1 MPGLLEP
8 RPAPRGHLPA
18 LVGTAVV
25 VVAAPVFVAGHW
37 SLEAWGI
44 AAGLW
49 GVGQA
54 LMLFLGQLPL
64 GMGSL
69 AASGTV
75 AFGRMLRAVGAM
87 VVLIVLTVA
96 DAHLGLPAAVVYAL
110 AYTAEFGT
118 SMLTYFGREAGT

>member
-8 RPAPRGHLPA
+8 RPLPRSHLPA

-25 VVAAPVFVAGHW
+25 VLAAPVFVAGHW
-37 SLEAWGI
+37 PLGAWGI

-49 GVGQA
+49 AVGQV

-69 AASGTV
+69 ATSGTV
-75 AFGRMLRAVGAM
+75 AFGRMFRAVGAM
-87 VVLIVLTVA
+87 VLLIVLTVA
-96 DAHLGLPAAVVYAL
+96 DSHLGLPAVVVYAL

-118 SMLTYFGREAGT
+118 SLFTYFGGEAGI